1 MLHSWLEIRILNLKA
16 MFTLN
21 SSLMVEKNMWVVK
34 GKCHNIV
41 TSQRWSLR
49 EYCTI
54 LRTLTNHDNKF
65 TNHSYHYYYHY
76 LYQLITQRSQ

>member
-21 SSLMVEKNMWVVK
+21 SSLMVEKNIWVVK
-34 GKCHNIV
+34 GKCHNIVTSQSHNIVTSQSHNIV

-54 LRTLTNHDNKF
+54 LRTLTNHDNK
-65 TNHSYHYYYHY
+65 
-76 LYQLITQRSQ
+76 LQ